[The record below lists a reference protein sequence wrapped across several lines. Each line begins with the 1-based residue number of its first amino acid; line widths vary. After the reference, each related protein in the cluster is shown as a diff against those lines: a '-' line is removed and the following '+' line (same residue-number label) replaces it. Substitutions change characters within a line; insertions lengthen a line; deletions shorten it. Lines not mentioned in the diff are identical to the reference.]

1 MSYFK
6 KGYDI
11 MVKLKVGRK
20 ILDISENDLILDNG
34 ACYQIVTQKVCKGF
48 DWHYPIMSKKLFND
62 LKKLELIFTSEGLK
76 QDAIKKYGTSVIT
89 YWKFNIERMQKLG
102 Y

>member
-1 MSYFK
+1 
-6 KGYDI
+6 
-11 MVKLKVGRK
+11 
-20 ILDISENDLILDNG
+20 
-34 ACYQIVTQKVCKGF
+34 
-48 DWHYPIMSKKLFND
+48 MSKKLFND

-89 YWKFNIERMQKLG
+89 YWKFNIERMQKFG

>member
-1 MSYFK
+1 
-6 KGYDI
+6 

-34 ACYQIVTQKVCKGF
+34 ACYQIVTQTIGSGF
-48 DWHYPIMSKKLFND
+48 NKACPRMSKKLFND
-62 LKKLELIFTSEGLK
+62 LKNTELIFTSEELR
-76 QDAIKKYGTSVIT
+76 QAAIKKYGTSVIT

>member
-1 MSYFK
+1 
-6 KGYDI
+6 
-11 MVKLKVGRK
+11 MVKLKVGRN
-20 ILDISENDLILDNG
+20 IIELDEKDLILDNG
-34 ACYQIVTQKVCKGF
+34 ACYQIVTKRVGGS
-48 DWHYPIMSKKLFND
+48 DWYYPVMSKKLFHD

-76 QDAIKKYGTSVIT
+76 QDAIKKYGTSAIT

>member
-1 MSYFK
+1 
-6 KGYDI
+6 

-34 ACYQIVTQKVCKGF
+34 ACYQIVTQRIGSGF
-48 DWHYPIMSKKLFND
+48 NKECPRMSKKLFND
-62 LKKLELIFTSEGLK
+62 LKNTELIFTSEELR
-76 QDAIKKYGTSVIT
+76 QAAIKKYGTLVIT

>member
-1 MSYFK
+1 MKEIFTRK
-6 KGYDI
+6 IGRGDNK

-20 ILDISENDLILDNG
+20 VG
-34 ACYQIVTQKVCKGF
+34 GF
-48 DWHYPIMSKKLFND
+48 DWYYPIMSKKLFHD
-62 LKKLELIFTSEGLK
+62 LRKLELIFTSEELK
-76 QDAIKKYGTSVIT
+76 KDAIKKYGTSVIT

>member
-1 MSYFK
+1 
-6 KGYDI
+6 
-11 MVKLKVGRK
+11 MVKLKVGRN
-20 ILDISENDLILDNG
+20 IIELDEKDLILDNG
-34 ACYQIVTQKVCKGF
+34 ACYQIVTKRVRGS
-48 DWHYPIMSKKLFND
+48 DWYYPVMSKKLFHD

-76 QDAIKKYGTSVIT
+76 QDAIKKYGTSAIT

>member
-1 MSYFK
+1 
-6 KGYDI
+6 
-11 MVKLKVGRK
+11 MVKLKVGRN
-20 ILDISENDLILDNG
+20 IIELDEKDLILDNG
-34 ACYQIVTQKVCKGF
+34 SCYQIITKKVGGF
-48 DWHYPIMSKKLFND
+48 DWYYPVMSKKLFHD

-76 QDAIKKYGTSVIT
+76 QNAIKKYGTSVIT